1 MTLFRGISDSKVG
14 ELFIVARTHQ
24 MSLERDKDLFV
35 RLAVPVNTSYLV
47 QPSCMNLLQLDESLV
62 TTPAQS
68 LALYMLQT
76 HNFT

>member
-1 MTLFRGISDSKVG
+1 MTLFRGISDSKVE

-35 RLAVPVNTSYLV
+35 RVAVPVNTSYLV